1 MSDVVYLAPEEIPK
15 KWYNILPD
23 LPEPLPEPRD
33 PEGEESRIDLLPKI
47 FLKTALKQEFSKRR
61 WIRIPDEVLEMYMHI
76 YRPRPLVRARRLEKF
91 LKTDILG

>member
-1 MSDVVYLAPEEIPK
+1 MSDVVYLAPEEMPK

-47 FLKTALKQEFSKRR
+47 F
-61 WIRIPDEVLEMYMHI
+61 
-76 YRPRPLVRARRLEKF
+76 
-91 LKTDILG
+91 